1 MGACLAI
8 LITVLSVLAVGP
20 AQAATVRNQCRS
32 CHPVHY
38 ADQGGC
44 TDCHHGN
51 PRTSRSGLAHSGL
64 IKGQYASFTNPQSGA
79 VVSGKR
85 LAEQTACR
93 RCHILAGTGNRLASN
108 LDSLL
113 KTSTP
118 DEIRT
123 ALTDPAI
130 FMPSFHFSEQ
140 DLDRLTTAVLAGGF
154 QSGKALQEP
163 PRIVH
168 FNDQNTG
175 QQNMF
180 IKQCG
185 GCHKL
190 LSKQHGGLGSGTT
203 GPNLSG
209 LLTRFYP
216 ATFEGDNAW
225 NEERLKRWLKN
236 PRQVRGQTLMRP
248 IPLKPEEWNGLLQI
262 FDIRQNN

>member
-1 MGACLAI
+1 LGACLAI
-8 LITVLSVLAVGP
+8 LIAVLALLSANP
-20 AQAATVRNQCRS
+20 CYAATDRNQCRS

-64 IKGQYASFTNPQSGA
+64 IAGHYASFTDPRA
-79 VVSGKR
+79 VAVIAGKK

-93 RCHILAGTGNRLASN
+93 RCHVLAGTGNRLASN
-108 LDSLL
+108 LDTLL
-113 KTSTP
+113 GRSTP
-118 DEIRT
+118 AEIRT
-123 ALTDPAI
+123 ALAEPAI
-130 FMPSFHFSEQ
+130 FMPNFHFSEQ

-154 QSGKALQEP
+154 QSGKALKEP

-168 FNDQNTG
+168 FNDQKTG
-175 QQNMF
+175 QQTIF
-180 IKQCG
+180 VKQCG

-190 LSKQHGGLGSGTT
+190 LSKQHGGLGNGTT

-216 ATFEGDNAW
+216 ANFEGDNAW

-236 PRQVRGQTLMRP
+236 PRQVRSQTLMRP
-248 IPLKPEEWNGLLQI
+248 IPLKLDEWEQLLKI
-262 FDIRQNN
+262 ISSAD

>member
-8 LITVLSVLAVGP
+8 LITVLSVLAAGP
-20 AQAATVRNQCRS
+20 AQAATVRNLCLS
-32 CHPVHY
+32 CHPPHY
-38 ADQGGC
+38 GEQGAC
-44 TDCHHGN
+44 VDCHRGN
-51 PRTSRSGLAHSGL
+51 PRTSRTTLAHSTL

-93 RCHILAGTGNRLASN
+93 RCHVLAGTGNRLASN
-108 LDSLL
+108 LDTLL
-113 KTSTP
+113 GRSTP
-118 DEIRT
+118 AEIRT
-123 ALTDPAI
+123 ALAEPAI
-130 FMPSFHFSEQ
+130 FMPNFHFSEQ

-154 QSGKALQEP
+154 QSGKALKEP

-168 FNDQNTG
+168 FNDQKTG
-175 QQNMF
+175 QQTIF
-180 IKQCG
+180 VKQCG

-190 LSKQHGGLGSGTT
+190 LSKQHGGLGNGTT

-216 ATFEGDNAW
+216 ANFEGDNAW

-236 PRQVRGQTLMRP
+236 PRQVRSQTLMRP
-248 IPLKPEEWNGLLQI
+248 IPLKLDEWEQLLKI
-262 FDIRQNN
+262 ISSAD